1 MRIGNQWNYRLI
13 CSLKGNNMV
22 LKVFKAVWFLSVV
35 IVLADLLYVYA
46 SLPDRVVVQ
55 ETVQGRIEV
64 DRNIFFYVVM
74 IILALFNALTYA
86 TAKLFR
92 YQEEFR
98 TWFYGLIISLN
109 IFFVV
114 GMHLVNL
121 YNSSEHFD
129 YPRIGFVIYGS
140 VLLVIGWAM
149 SWPIYKIFKGTSA
162 KQMV

>member
-1 MRIGNQWNYRLI
+1 MHVGNQGNYRLI

-35 IVLADLLYVYA
+35 IVLADLLFVYA
-46 SLPDRVVVQ
+46 SLPDRVIVQ
-55 ETVQGRIEV
+55 ETIQGRIEV
-64 DRNIFFYVVM
+64 DRSIFFYTVM

-92 YQEEFR
+92 DQEEFR

-114 GMHLVNL
+114 GMSLINL

-129 YPRIGFVIYGS
+129 YSRIGFIIYGS

-149 SWPIYKIFKGTSA
+149 GWPVYKIFKGTTA
-162 KQMV
+162 KQVV